1 MNPDQPTT
9 KIEKEIAFDR
19 DRFAADRTILAWIRT
34 SISLI
39 GFGFSI
45 FKFFQLVK
53 ELHPLGAQTTIP
65 SGTKNFGIA
74 LVALGVI
81 FLILA
86 TFEYIA
92 FIKRLC
98 HKACQPFVLSAS
110 LMASFFL
117 SIVGLIALVSML
129 FEIELF

>member
-1 MNPDQPTT
+1 MNGDPN
-9 KIEKEIAFDR
+9 IAFDR

-34 SISLI
+34 SLSLI

-45 FKFFQLVK
+45 FKFFQLFK
-53 ELHPLGAQTTIP
+53 ELQLTAAPLPT
-65 SGTKNFGIA
+65 GTKNFGIA

-81 FLILA
+81 FLVIA
-86 TFEYIA
+86 TVEYIA

-98 HKACQPFVLSAS
+98 KKTQEPFVFSAS
-110 LMASFFL
+110 LLASFLL